1 MIYFDYAATSPMS
14 EEALNVYIKASQEFF
29 GNSSSLH
36 DEGSRARFLLE
47 KCRETLANLIGGKQE
62 GIYFTS
68 GGTECNLLSIVSLA
82 RAARKKGTHVI
93 TSMAEHSSVHSAMAY
108 LEKEGFVITK
118 LPLSSRG
125 IVEPERLA
133 AAIRP
138 DTALVS
144 LQYVNQE
151 IGAINPVEEIGQLLK
166 EKGILFHSDCIQAF
180 GKLDL
185 RPLLKWADS
194 ISLSSHKVSGPKGV
208 GAVYIHPTVRWTPLF
223 PGLTHESGFRG
234 GTVDVPAIAAFIAAS
249 EKVCQTFNL
258 QKEWSLR
265 YLLKEKLAQSSL
277 RWIETEETRQLPSVI
292 GMTMPGMEG
301 QLVLLKLN
309 EQGCAISTGSACD
322 SRSENG
328 TKAILAMGYSLEEAR
343 QFFRISFSSRTTAE
357 EIEKLGDLLLGI
369 TSTALR

>member
-14 EEALNVYIKASQEFF
+14 KEALNVYIKASQDFF

-36 DEGSRARFLLE
+36 DEGSQASFLL
-47 KCRETLANLIGGKQE
+47 KRCRETLADLIGGKQE

-68 GGTECNLLSIVSLA
+68 GGTESNLLSIISLA
-82 RAARKKGTHVI
+82 QAARKKGTHVI

-108 LEKEGFVITK
+108 LEKEGFHITK

-125 IVEPERLA
+125 MVEPERVA

-138 DTALVS
+138 DTILVS

-151 IGAINPVEEIGQLLK
+151 IGAINPVEKIGRLLK
-166 EKGILFHSDCIQAF
+166 EKDILFHSDCVQAF
-180 GKLDL
+180 SKLDL
-185 RPLLKWADS
+185 RPLLQWAHS

-208 GAVYIHPTVRWTPLF
+208 GAVYIDPAVRWTPLF

-234 GTVDVPAIAAFIAAS
+234 GTVDVPAIAAFIAAA
-249 EKVCQTFNL
+249 EKACQTFNL
-258 QKEWSLR
+258 QKEWQLR
-265 YLLKEKLAQSSL
+265 YLLKERLAHSAFH
-277 RWIETEETRQLPSVI
+277 WIETEEAHQLPSVI
-292 GMTMPGMEG
+292 GMTLPGTEG
-301 QLVLLKLN
+301 QLILLKLN

-322 SRSENG
+322 SRTENG
-328 TKAILAMGYSLEEAR
+328 TKAILAMGYSMEKAR
-343 QFFRISFSSRTTAE
+343 QFFRISLSSRTTTE

-369 TSTALR
+369 TSASLR